1 MSSHESSHK
10 LSVYRPDGGVL
21 VKKKSSNFFYEMRE
35 LFVKLYESQKW
46 IPQEFIF
53 DKKTQCTPYYCRNQN
68 DISSRQKLCPGKK
81 VPNYLYC
88 QEYKA
93 SKVQRPHCTE
103 ICH

>member
-21 VKKKSSNFFYEMRE
+21 VKKIVKFFYEMRE

-53 DKKTQCTPYYCRNQN
+53 DKKN
-68 DISSRQKLCPGKK
+68 SM
-81 VPNYLYC
+81 
-88 QEYKA
+88 
-93 SKVQRPHCTE
+93 
-103 ICH
+103 